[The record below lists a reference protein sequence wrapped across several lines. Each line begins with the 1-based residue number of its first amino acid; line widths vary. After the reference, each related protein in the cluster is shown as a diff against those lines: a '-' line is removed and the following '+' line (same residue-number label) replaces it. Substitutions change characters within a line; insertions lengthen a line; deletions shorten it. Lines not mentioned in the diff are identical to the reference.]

1 MLWKDIGVG
10 LLIAGILGAWVPKD
24 VWSMLFLVGHPHLA
38 TVWNILLGPLIAIL
52 SFTCSVGNIPL
63 AVILWNGGL
72 SFGGVAAFIFADLII
87 PPILNIYRKYYGF
100 KMAAYLFVVFYIA
113 MAGAG
118 ALVQIIFSFFG
129 LIPQHHNMA
138 VVQGNFHLN
147 YTSILDIIF
156 FLISFILIVIFIK
169 TGGPSMMKMMN
180 KPSDK

>member
-1 MLWKDIGVG
+1 
-10 LLIAGILGAWVPKD
+10 
-24 VWSMLFLVGHPHLA
+24 
-38 TVWNILLGPLIAIL
+38 
-52 SFTCSVGNIPL
+52 
-63 AVILWNGGL
+63 
-72 SFGGVAAFIFADLII
+72 
-87 PPILNIYRKYYGF
+87 
-100 KMAAYLFVVFYIA
+100 